1 MSEKDV
7 VENVNSPGAVSIPIA
22 SNSAKGIASFN
33 VKDFTVNNG
42 EVSAIW
48 ERGVPQ
54 YVGIIV
60 GQEEG
65 EGDLTWTVDDASLVD
80 NRPVKIGEYIM
91 LREDA
96 FGFTRGEVF
105 VITGISADENFL
117 ITTDNQSV
125 FSLQGPQGIQG
136 ETGAT
141 GPRGPQGEKGET
153 GETGKEGAG
162 IKDITDIDYPH
173 GEFESVQYDNTD
185 GIQLS
190 AIVRFTRD
198 DGETYDIPATLD
210 IPIVANDGII
220 IDKTADSEKIAI
232 SGKNFIKIV
241 IPGPQSSF
249 IMPQIDQDG
258 NTHWVE
264 ADTYPAA
271 NKDSICQR
279 FQGRVK
285 TLAPKTD
292 DEAVNKGYA
301 NENYVHKVSSTT
313 GTLIYTNVNGI
324 DSTIG
329 LSAGNEVGKVAQYYD
344 ENQWPGDTSQGGFL
358 VSASPIKDYHV
369 VNKKYGNEHYTPHY
383 SSSLPVL
390 WGGELIV
397 YSGKYGRTSLTDDT
411 NGYTAV
417 LRDGSGR
424 IQVNEPE
431 TNKQAVNK
439 EYADANYLK
448 KSGGTITGDL
458 IISGNLSA
466 SGKTSVIESTTLKV
480 LDKLIYVAKD
490 NTTALTSPAGLITP
504 KYDGTNDGGLV
515 YDNSGT
521 AFVGDIKL
529 DDKGNV
535 DVNNSDLQPI
545 ATRDDYSNFTNGH
558 KVKVEVDS
566 SQKNVKFVD
575 GGKDDGINSLTDVNL
590 TLGDTTVQYDTTDGI
605 QMTSTG
611 RFTYAEGTHDATIDL
626 DIPIIGT
633 DNITIDKASDSEKIE
648 VSGKNLIKDPYPGV
662 NVTGASIINYKPYG
676 SSDWG
681 RAFVRNTHNLVNNAE
696 SGSIVGYDTNGV
708 IYAKTTSDDDYS
720 VVNRKYGDENYCIKP
735 EPYTIDA
742 LVAIH
747 ANGTIF
753 SKPIDDLGSVPN
765 TIAQVYTN
773 DAGDTK
779 PYSTGVLITNV
790 PTQPYQCA
798 NKKFV
803 DENYLKVYDKGTINV
818 GELKFPGMRN
828 EDGTNKQAWF
838 GSSVGQYIANS
849 AVAFTDAQGHLGT
862 NTPTDALHCANKQFV
877 EDAIANINLTKYV
890 HNLVLEGI
898 KDGNEY
904 KVFMRVFR
912 SDNAKITDL
921 ATVRDSIGQNDDY
934 SCTGYVREGNN
945 YYSVM
950 SFDGSGPL
958 IIYLAGASGVLS
970 IEPTAD
976 DVTISDSI
984 NEF

>member
-7 VENVNSPGAVSIPIA
+7 VENVNSLGAVSIPIA

-33 VKDFTVNNG
+33 AKDFTVNNG

-153 GETGKEGAG
+153 GETGKEGKEGAG

-210 IPIVANDGII
+210 IPIIASDGII

-232 SGKNFIKIV
+232 SGKNF
-241 IPGPQSSF
+241 
-249 IMPQIDQDG
+249 
-258 NTHWVE
+258 
-264 ADTYPAA
+264 
-271 NKDSICQR
+271 R
-279 FQGRVK
+279 K
-285 TLAPKTD
+285 TLKTVTGQYKVYASKNGNSD
-292 DEAVNKGYA
+292 DFLWTAVNPIDLGLALWTTDGSLKA
-301 NENYVHKVSSTT
+301 NMRKT
-313 GTLIYTNVNGI
+313 GPEDN
-324 DSTIG
+324 D
-329 LSAGNEVGKVAQYYD
+329 
-344 ENQWPGDTSQGGFL
+344 
-358 VSASPIKDYHV
+358 V
-369 VNKKYGNEHYTPHY
+369 VNKQYVDANYRKVVTGSSNEIKVYVTKYGDTESWMFLNSDPDGAPGAEIPQYGTGGTLRANMPTT
-383 SSSLPVL
+383 VL
-390 WGGELIV
+390 DNSV
-397 YSGKYGRTSLTDDT
+397 
-411 NGYTAV
+411 
-417 LRDGSGR
+417 
-424 IQVNEPE
+424 VNR
-431 TNKQAVNK
+431 K
-439 EYADANYLK
+439 YADANYLK

-458 IISGNLSA
+458 IVSGNLSA

-626 DIPIIGT
+626 DIPLIGT
-633 DNITIDKASDSEKIE
+633 DGIVIDKASDSEKIE
-648 VSGKNLIKDPYPGV
+648 VSGKNLIKDPYPGT
-662 NVTGASIINYKPYG
+662 NNTGANIVNYKPYD
-676 SSDWG
+676 SADWG
-681 RAFVRNTHNLVNNAE
+681 GAFVRNTHALVNNAE
-696 SGSIVGYDTNGV
+696 SGAIVGYDNDGV

-720 VVNRKYGDENYCIKP
+720 VVNRKYGDENY
-735 EPYTIDA
+735 EPKRLPTGEVSSDGFVYGTGYDGTTFEFKKINHDA
-742 LVAIH
+742 SASI
-747 ANGTIF
+747 
-753 SKPIDDLGSVPN
+753 PIRVGEFNYNFAVGDLTADSRS
-765 TIAQVYTN
+765 
-773 DAGDTK
+773 D
-779 PYSTGVLITNV
+779 L
-790 PTQPYQCA
+790 CA
-798 NKKFV
+798 NKKYV
-803 DENYLKVYDKGTINV
+803 DDSLVNIPLKTLFGNQNIHGTGNIDLYRHNIHISAGV
-818 GELKFPGMRN
+818 SG
-828 EDGTNKQAWF
+828 F
-838 GSSVGQYIANS
+838 G
-849 AVAFTDAQGHLGT
+849 
-862 NTPTDALHCANKQFV
+862 
-877 EDAIANINLTKYV
+877 ANIYFTYYSSKNLQV
-890 HNLVLEGI
+890 DSL
-898 KDGNEY
+898 
-904 KVFMRVFR
+904 
-912 SDNAKITDL
+912 TDL
-921 ATVRDSIGQNDDY
+921 KTLMGDTFTEAVSGNTSTNLPVTYITEGGFSVQSQIYTWASMTSMTIEDTV
-934 SCTGYVREGNN
+934 T
-945 YYSVM
+945 
-950 SFDGSGPL
+950 
-958 IIYLAGASGVLS
+958 
-970 IEPTAD
+970 
-976 DVTISDSI
+976 TI
-984 NEF
+984 